1 MKGDFTRDSFDPA
14 KNFTRVMMQQGRPQ
28 LDADWNEQV
37 AIFWRS
43 WQNFIADTVGPHGGP
58 ESNCG
63 FGILA
68 EGERHSIP
76 PEEREC
82 LELLRRPG
90 DFLIGKGHYYVDGML
105 CTNSEHVTY
114 CTQAGLPDSPP
125 LENHHHPYLIY
136 LDVWERHIS
145 EVEDESIREVAL
157 LGAST
162 STRAKVI
169 WQVRSHELEGTKA
182 AEIDCEWIRA
192 RWHEFVQHWQRQH
205 RGRLRA
211 QAAGPTDDPSIEPAV
226 VSPASRY
233 RGPENQLYRLEIH
246 RGGMF
251 GTGSPPTFKFSREN
265 GSVIFPVENV
275 SGPVVTVS
283 NLGYNLAPSL
293 AAGDWLELVDDDYT
307 LQNRAEPLR
316 QVEKVDSGK
325 LQVTLK
331 GQTVSTVGQDTNKH
345 PLLRRWDHKPGDP
358 KKGGLELDE
367 GAALVKEGEEDKFWL
382 NLERGVQV
390 QFRKSDET
398 NHYRTGDFWLIPA
411 RVATGNVLWPK
422 HRGKPAA
429 IGPHGVQHHYAPL
442 AIVSFNHKDVL
453 ETCSHCR
460 LKFQLPSH
468 Y

>member
-1 MKGDFTRDSFDPA
+1 
-14 KNFTRVMMQQGRPQ
+14 
-28 LDADWNEQV
+28 
-37 AIFWRS
+37 
-43 WQNFIADTVGPHGGP
+43 
-58 ESNCG
+58 
-63 FGILA
+63 
-68 EGERHSIP
+68 
-76 PEEREC
+76 
-82 LELLRRPG
+82 
-90 DFLIGKGHYYVDGML
+90 
-105 CTNSEHVTY
+105 VTY